1 MKKLAVRDKM
11 LHCQQTL
18 ISAIPSAAPLMTK
31 IPVLW
36 SLAWC
41 EDGELAPQDRFDL
54 LQTLI
59 SSENLEVQSAL
70 IASVE
75 SMAMADLTVV
85 SSAEVTGIYA

>member
-1 MKKLAVRDKM
+1 
-11 LHCQQTL
+11 
-18 ISAIPSAAPLMTK
+18 MTN

-75 SMAMADLTVV
+75 SMALADLTVV
-85 SSAEVTGIYA
+85 SSTEVTGIYA

>member
-1 MKKLAVRDKM
+1 M

-18 ISAIPSAAPLMTK
+18 ISRDPKRGPAMTK
-31 IPVLW
+31 IPVPW

-59 SSENLEVQSAL
+59 GSENLEVQAAL
-70 IASVE
+70 IASIE
-75 SMAMADLTVV
+75 SLALADLTVV
-85 SSAEVTGIYA
+85 STAAVTEIYS

>member
-1 MKKLAVRDKM
+1 M

-18 ISAIPSAAPLMTK
+18 ISRDPKRGPAMTK
-31 IPVLW
+31 IPVPW

-59 SSENLEVQSAL
+59 CSEKLEVQAAL
-70 IASVE
+70 IASIE
-75 SMAMADLTVV
+75 SLALADLTVL
-85 SSAEVTGIYA
+85 STAAVTEIYS

>member
-1 MKKLAVRDKM
+1 M

-18 ISAIPSAAPLMTK
+18 ISRDPKRGPAMTK
-31 IPVLW
+31 IPVPW

-70 IASVE
+70 IASIE
-75 SMAMADLTVV
+75 SLALADLTLV
-85 SSAEVTGIYA
+85 STAAMTEVYS

>member
-1 MKKLAVRDKM
+1 MD
-11 LHCQQTL
+11 HCQRTL
-18 ISAIPSAAPLMTK
+18 IFRDPKRGPAITK
-31 IPVLW
+31 IPVPW

-59 SSENLEVQSAL
+59 CSENLEVQSAL

-75 SMAMADLTVV
+75 SLALADLTVV
-85 SSAEVTGIYA
+85 STGSVTEMYA